1 MPLRLPN
8 TQLPPTRSDASM
20 QSNGTSCSCSALA
33 TAMPE
38 EPAPMR
44 QTVGRGAGM
53 ATSVQKMT
61 PASSFSRNV
70 GTVTLVFSSMR
81 RLVPLLIAATA
92 LAAPAGAQAAGWGSG
107 APAGH
112 PGRYTSSQGLA
123 IQTGDRP
130 AVLTQTYDRH
140 AARRSGL
147 LLHRAGRPTRTVAT
161 SRTSF
166 EGAGLAAG
174 PHGELIA
181 AWLEIVGGSRRPV
194 VATGPTLADRQVL
207 APGPRSTQYLSF
219 AADARG
225 DAVVAFWRYE
235 GTQFAVWAS
244 YRPAGGRFSAAQ
256 RLATGDVDNPHVA
269 IEDDGSASVVFG
281 DEHGVRVADHAPAA
295 TAFTAP
301 QALPGAARPTTDA
314 AVARSGGRTTIAWVG
329 TTAGGGAPSVLVSDR
344 PSTGAA

>member
-107 APAGH
+107 APAGP
-112 PGRYTSSQGLA
+112 PGRYTSSQRLA
-123 IQTGDRP
+123 LQTGDRP
-130 AVLTQTYDRH
+130 AVLTQTYDRP
-140 AARRSGL
+140 AARRSAL

-161 SRTSF
+161 SRTRF

-181 AWLEIVGGSRRPV
+181 AWLEIVGGAARPV
-194 VATGPTLADRQVL
+194 VAP
-207 APGPRSTQYLSF
+207 
-219 AADARG
+219 AA
-225 DAVVAFWRYE
+225 
-235 GTQFAVWAS
+235 
-244 YRPAGGRFSAAQ
+244 
-256 RLATGDVDNPHVA
+256 
-269 IEDDGSASVVFG
+269 
-281 DEHGVRVADHAPAA
+281 RVADAHRHAPPPRAGRVPAHAA
-295 TAFTAP
+295 
-301 QALPGAARPTTDA
+301 G
-314 AVARSGGRTTIAWVG
+314 
-329 TTAGGGAPSVLVSDR
+329 
-344 PSTGAA
+344 